1 MSSNRAVAER
11 RDMKSCRLSV
21 VSVNL
26 TVFSI
31 DGDRVRNDLA
41 EVSNW
46 AQVTHRS
53 RYAVGAKGDP
63 RCWRLANALAQLT
76 SIQEVVARMVRVTD
90 RVLGIFNRR
99 PGIAEIPE
107 LARDDLDDPIAR
119 VRRLE
124 PC

>member
-1 MSSNRAVAER
+1 
-11 RDMKSCRLSV
+11 
-21 VSVNL
+21 
-26 TVFSI
+26 
-31 DGDRVRNDLA
+31 
-41 EVSNW
+41 
-46 AQVTHRS
+46 
-53 RYAVGAKGDP
+53 
-63 RCWRLANALAQLT
+63 
-76 SIQEVVARMVRVTD
+76 MVRVTD